1 MICARARCLLAPL
14 ASLAAAGC
22 VVPMPIEAEPIEQNL
37 PPFYI
42 TPAVTPQFNQ
52 VVEFD
57 PENADILELRTGPIG
72 DPNPGDRIF
81 FRWFFNYTPT
91 GFPFI
96 AEDGPAEGQSLASLV
111 DGAIVNRLAPCVDLT
126 TNAFR
131 ETDLHRIE
139 VVIADRPFVTDA
151 DDSPTPNQTIAEGG
165 YLLRIVWFVRFDRSK
180 CP

>member
-1 MICARARCLLAPL
+1 MLRHSALAVAL
-14 ASLAAAGC
+14 ASIAASGC

-42 TPAVTPQFNQ
+42 TAAVTPAFNQ
-52 VVEFD
+52 IVEFD
-57 PENADILELRTGPIG
+57 PEVADVLELRTGPIG
-72 DPNPGDRIF
+72 DPNAGDRIF
-81 FRWFFNYTPT
+81 FRWFFNYTPS

-111 DGAIVNRLAPCVDLT
+111 DGAIINRLQPCVDLT

-139 VVIADRPFVTDA
+139 VAFADRPFVA
-151 DDSPTPNQTIAEGG
+151 DVENSPTPNQTVAAGG
-165 YLLRIVWFVRFDRSK
+165 YLVRIVWFVRFDRSK